1 MGRIYVVGKMN
12 RNPKSEEHDLT
23 ERERELLHEMINAY
37 QGVKMMSRF
46 MKWIMFFVFMFIIDF
61 ARLMDAL
68 DNIFSHL
75 KRWLTKS

>member
-1 MGRIYVVGKMN
+1 MVGKMN
-12 RNPKSEEHDLT
+12 RNPKSEEQRFT

-46 MKWIMFFVFMFIIDF
+46 MKWMMFLIDF

-75 KRWLTKS
+75 KRWISKS

>member
-1 MGRIYVVGKMN
+1 MVGKMN
-12 RNPKSEEHDLT
+12 RNPKSEEQRFT

-46 MKWIMFFVFMFIIDF
+46 MKWMMFFVFMFILDF

-68 DNIFSHL
+68 DNIFTHL
-75 KRWLTKS
+75 KRRISKS